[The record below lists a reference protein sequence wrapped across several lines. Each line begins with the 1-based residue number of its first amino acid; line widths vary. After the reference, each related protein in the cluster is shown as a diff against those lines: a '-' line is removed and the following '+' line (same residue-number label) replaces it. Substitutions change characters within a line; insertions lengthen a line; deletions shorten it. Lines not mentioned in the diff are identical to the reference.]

1 MGNFI
6 IRAAWLIL
14 IITFL
19 FWEVNE
25 TTVFEQGVKFTIGFF
40 NAGS

>member
-14 IITFL
+14 ILTFL
-19 FWEVNE
+19 FWDVDG
-25 TTVFEQGVKFTIGFF
+25 TSVFELGVKATIDWLQ
-40 NAGS
+40 

>member
-14 IITFL
+14 VLTFL
-19 FWEVNE
+19 FWDVDG
-25 TTVFEQGVKFTIGFF
+25 TSVFELGVKATI
-40 NAGS
+40 NILQ